1 LRIRGSSDAIGSGF
15 GKAKGL
21 VNASGLLNVAT
32 YCVTGAC
39 RMRRSRMTK
48 LTYGG
53 FLALR
58 STQTRNMPGDEAAG
72 ETSVRNTFSHYLKA
86 RHTTGRT

>member
-1 LRIRGSSDAIGSGF
+1 
-15 GKAKGL
+15 
-21 VNASGLLNVAT
+21 
-32 YCVTGAC
+32 
-39 RMRRSRMTK
+39 MRRSRMTK